1 MAVSLVVTHKY
12 IYNYY
17 YFFFFLQR
25 SSVGVNRLTLNS
37 IQVNFACHKNV
48 LA

>member
-1 MAVSLVVTHKY
+1 MAVSLVVFY
-12 IYNYY
+12 IYIYIT
-17 YFFFFLQR
+17 LQR